1 MNMSRKTERRT
12 SNAERRGKRSG
23 LRGRAAEGAGERRS
37 DVGGDDDLLGRF
49 LRLHFFAAA
58 RSDPGR
64 WIQHPAV
71 LDDFLDLRTVESLE
85 LEQRFGDDIEF
96 VTIGGENLLRPL
108 VSFVEEFAHFAI
120 DFLGGGFAVSRAR
133 EMSRPRKT

>member
-1 MNMSRKTERRT
+1 MIRREVREGGTPSPTRETRALPVRRRAEHKHEQEDRT
-12 SNAERRGKRSG
+12 SNIEHPTPNAERRGKRSG
-23 LRGRAAEGAGERRS
+23 LRGRAAEGTGERRS

-58 RSDPGR
+58 RSDPRR

-85 LEQRFGDDIEF
+85 LEQRFGDD
-96 VTIGGENLLRPL
+96 
-108 VSFVEEFAHFAI
+108 
-120 DFLGGGFAVSRAR
+120 
-133 EMSRPRKT
+133 